1 MVSGFWDGLPVRSN
15 PWAGENPRV
24 LAEIRTR
31 MFGLSPMPDGPPD
44 ARIAAQIGR
53 TLVEG
58 MSGYAAFYRQGQARV
73 SVYALRSA
81 DPPQWMRPSPVR
93 RDDSAGRAIARISSG
108 QVAVLAVGD
117 PGPCFASLER
127 HLRSVVSTS
136 AALQTTS
143 PVSLLLDRAYVRDV
157 RARAEKGDA
166 AIAAAIAAL
175 EAEAKKALAIS
186 PMSVMDKAITPP
198 SGDKHDYVSQAP
210 YWWPDPSKPDGKPYI
225 RKDGERNPEI
235 SKITD
240 RDNLGRLGD
249 AVATLSLA
257 YAYTGREEYATHAA
271 RLVRA
276 WFVDPATRM
285 NPHLQF
291 GQYIPGINQGR
302 GIGIIETRNLPELL
316 DGVMLLSGSPA
327 WTKADEDGLQ
337 AWMRAYLTWL
347 VESPHGREES
357 KNGNNHETWY
367 DVQVAGLALYTGQ
380 VDVARRTLEGA
391 RARIATQI
399 EPDGRQPRELE
410 RTRSWHYSEFNLAA
424 FMDLATLGSARR
436 RRSVE
441 LPDARRPRHP
451 ASRGL
456 PGSLRRRRAEMGVR
470 PDHAV
475 QREHDAYDPAPRRGR
490 LEGAEIQGAG
500 GSGRRRRPEADP
512 HDSLSRLRMPVDLPA
527 QSPRAPG
534 LPDASCSS
542 QPHTAGL
549 LAQHDQQHARH
560 LGRPNGVRDVGGHQ
574 HDRLRCRL
582 NVTSADRQGEA
593 PGEGEDKRIERR
605 RVLRQ
610 LFARVEGK
618 QGDVASRCA
627 RQHTTGNALCRWR
640 HQGVQGQEL
649 AGL

>member
-1 MVSGFWDGLPVRSN
+1 M
-15 PWAGENPRV
+15 
-24 LAEIRTR
+24 TC
-31 MFGLSPMPDGPPD
+31 
-44 ARIAAQIGR
+44 
-53 TLVEG
+53 
-58 MSGYAAFYRQGQARV
+58 
-73 SVYALRSA
+73 
-81 DPPQWMRPSPVR
+81 
-93 RDDSAGRAIARISSG
+93 GRAR
-108 QVAVLAVGD
+108 
-117 PGPCFASLER
+117 
-127 HLRSVVSTS
+127 
-136 AALQTTS
+136 
-143 PVSLLLDRAYVRDV
+143 
-157 RARAEKGDA
+157 EKGDA
-166 AIAAAIAAL
+166 AIEAAIATL
-175 EAEAKKALAIS
+175 EADAKKALAIS
-186 PMSVMDKAITPP
+186 PMSVMDKAFTPP

-276 WFVDPATRM
+276 WFLDPATRM

-357 KNGNNHETWY
+357 QNGNNHETWY

-424 FMDLATLGSARR
+424 FMDLATLGAHVGVDLWNYRTPDGRGIRQAVDFLVPYAAGERKWAFDQITPFSA
-436 RRSVE
+436 STM
-441 LPDARRPRHP
+441 HTI
-451 ASRGL
+451 
-456 PGSLRRRRAEMGVR
+456 LRRGAVVWKEPKYRA
-470 PDHAV
+470 
-475 QREHDAYDPAPRRGR
+475 
-490 LEGAEIQGAG
+490 L
-500 GSGRRRRPEADP
+500 AD
-512 HDSLSRLRMPVDLPA
+512 
-527 QSPRAPG
+527 Q
-534 LPDASCSS
+534 
-542 QPHTAGL
+542 
-549 LAQHDQQHARH
+549 
-560 LGRPNGVRDVGGHQ
+560 VGGGP
-574 HDRLRCRL
+574 RL
-582 NVTSADRQGEA
+582 
-593 PGEGEDKRIERR
+593 
-605 RVLRQ
+605 VL
-610 LFARVEGK
+610 
-618 QGDVASRCA
+618 
-627 RQHTTGNALCRWR
+627 TIP
-640 HQGVQGQEL
+640 
-649 AGL
+649 